1 MLFWTKGKG
10 SAYFG
15 EIPEQK
21 RRPLWWE
28 AQVHI
33 WVDHSHLQ
41 LKVINQQCTVSLLH
55 TNEFHSESA
64 FVSPVCCKANK
75 VGLSSVQL
83 LNHVQFFATLWTTAC
98 QASLSITNSQS
109 SLRLTSSHLILCCP
123 LLLLPSI
130 PPRIRVL
137 PMSQLII
144 WGGQSTGVSALA
156 SVLPKNTQ
164 D

>member
-10 SAYFG
+10 SACSG

-28 AQVHI
+28 GQIHI

-41 LKVINQQCTVSLLH
+41 LKVINQQCTVSPLH

-64 FVSPVCCKANK
+64 FVSPVSCKSNK
-75 VGLSSVQL
+75 AGLSSVQL
-83 LNHVQFFATLWTTAC
+83 LSCYRFFVIPWTTAR

-109 SLRLTSSHLILCCP
+109 PPKPMSIELVMPSNHLILCRP
-123 LLLLPSI
+123 LLLRYPDNTISYV
-130 PPRIRVL
+130 VL
-137 PMSQLII
+137 YYNKFII
-144 WGGQSTGVSALA
+144 LFI
-156 SVLPKNTQ
+156 
-164 D
+164 